1 MREIGIRELKRR
13 ASDVVREV
21 ATGAEMY
28 TVTKR
33 GRPVGVLVPPSYL
46 YAQPSGGHTNDA
58 WDQLLGVAS
67 KLAAEHGIRASGVS
81 ELAAMR
87 R

>member
-21 ATGAEMY
+21 AAGESLY
-28 TVTKR
+28 TVTKH
-33 GRPVGVLVPPSYL
+33 GKPMGVFVPPDYL
-46 YAQPSGGHTNDA
+46 SAHSATTDGWDRLIQLA
-58 WDQLLGVAS
+58 DQLG
-67 KLAAEHGIRASGVS
+67 AERGAKRSAVR

>member
-21 ATGAEMY
+21 AAGTEVY
-28 TVTKR
+28 TVTRR
-33 GRPVGVLVPPSYL
+33 GKPVGVLVPPDYI
-46 YAQPSGGHTNDA
+46 SGQARTKDVDA
-58 WDQLLGVAS
+58 WGHLLCLAD
-67 KLAAEHGIRASGVS
+67 KLASERGTRTSAVRELSG
-81 ELAAMR
+81 MR

>member
-1 MREIGIRELKRR
+1 MREIGIREFKRR

-21 ATGAEMY
+21 ASGAALY

-33 GRPVGVLVPPSYL
+33 GRPVGVLVPPDYL
-46 YAQPSGGHTNDA
+46 ATQVGANGADA
-58 WDQLLGVAS
+58 WGHFLGVAD
-67 KLAAEHGIRASGVS
+67 KLATERGARASAVR
-81 ELAAMR
+81 ELATMR

>member
-21 ATGAEMY
+21 ATGEAVY

-33 GRPVGVLVPPSYL
+33 GRPVGVLVPPDYL
-46 YAQPSGGHTNDA
+46 SAGDGAARDGA
-58 WDQLLGVAS
+58 WDRVLALADRLSAEGGRRSAVRELG
-67 KLAAEHGIRASGVS
+67 R
-81 ELAAMR
+81 MR

>member
-21 ATGAEMY
+21 ASGAELY

-33 GRPVGVLVPPSYL
+33 GRPVGVLVHPDYL
-46 YAQPSGGHTNDA
+46 TTHAGTRDGEA
-58 WDQLLGVAS
+58 WEHLLGVAD
-67 KLAAEHGIRASGVS
+67 KLASERGARAPAVR

>member
-21 ATGAEMY
+21 ASGAELY

-33 GRPVGVLVPPSYL
+33 GKAVGVLVPPDYL
-46 YAQPSGGHTNDA
+46 TTQGQTKDSD
-58 WDQLLGVAS
+58 S
-67 KLAAEHGIRASGVS
+67 CS
-81 ELAAMR
+81 
-87 R
+87 